1 MVVWWWC
8 NGDGQRG
15 NSRHCFSPV
24 RSSGGHSHT
33 APKRDGQCCL
43 FILQKGGGV

>member
-8 NGDGQRG
+8 DGDGQRG